1 MAKSTGTAQRAAR
14 TPDTGTGA
22 APFNI
27 MIVGQQGRLMYE
39 ALLFLASLREAAPDF
54 PGPVFVAVPQAG
66 PLWPDAPTIRDPEVL
81 DLIARMGG
89 EILPF
94 ENRHFGEAY
103 PYGNKIEAL
112 FALPAGAPFVFFD
125 TDTLILDDP
134 ALVPFDFDRPSAS
147 LKVEGTWPQLELY
160 GPGYGAIWQSL
171 YDKFGLDYAA
181 SLDLS
186 QPDEF
191 WRRYL
196 YFNAGFFYFRC
207 PHQFG
212 QRFLDYALAI
222 RDDPPP
228 ELVLQSLDPWLDQ
241 VALPLVIQ
249 SFGGGRQTLPCGL
262 LDGQVSCHWRTLP
275 LLYAREDD
283 RVVAMLE
290 RIAAPNRLKKL
301 LKNWEPA
308 KRMIYQDKGAEVRAM
323 FDRADLPRREQ
334 IIRNQIKS
342 AGLWLR

>member
-1 MAKSTGTAQRAAR
+1 MAKSTGTVQRTAR

-39 ALLFLASLREAAPDF
+39 ALLFLASLREAAPHF
-54 PGPVFVAVPQAG
+54 SGRVFVAVPQAG
-66 PLWPDAPTIRDPEVL
+66 ALWPDAPVIRDPEVL

-112 FALPAGAPFVFFD
+112 FALPAGTPFVFFD

-147 LKVEGTWPQLELY
+147 WKVEGTWPQLELY
-160 GPGYGAIWQSL
+160 GPGYGAIWRSL

-181 SLDLS
+181 SLDLN

-249 SFGGGRQTLPCGL
+249 SFGGGR
-262 LDGQVSCHWRTLP
+262 
-275 LLYAREDD
+275 
-283 RVVAMLE
+283 
-290 RIAAPNRLKKL
+290 
-301 LKNWEPA
+301 
-308 KRMIYQDKGAEVRAM
+308 
-323 FDRADLPRREQ
+323 
-334 IIRNQIKS
+334 
-342 AGLWLR
+342 